1 MSDLSNF
8 NISSSDWRAQLR
20 RNQARTRWVIAIFI
34 LFYLLVGLLI
44 DTYMY
49 SNTYYNIDPASI
61 FIALITLHLTPVAT
75 LITGAV
81 ALISLFIT
89 YSFYDKIMLLGTN
102 YREITP
108 ETAQS
113 LVEKQLYNVME
124 ELKIAAGLHYLPKI
138 YIIEADYMNAL
149 ASGYSEK
156 SAMVAI
162 TSGLLAKLDRNELQA
177 VMAHEMS
184 HIRHGDIK
192 LTLMASVLSNILLI
206 AVDLLFYNIMFSRNR
221 RREGGNGLIM
231 IIIVLR
237 YLLPLMTVLL
247 TLYLSRTREYM
258 ADAGCVEL
266 MRDNV
271 PLARALLKIHQDHQ
285 ANADT
290 YRQEYSQTAHEDVRR
305 AAYLYDPAQSG
316 IEPIQSLAN
325 LFSTHPDIKE
335 RLAALGVKASDLNE
349 KS

>member
-1 MSDLSNF
+1 MANLSDFTVSAP
-8 NISSSDWRAQLR
+8 DWRAQLR
-20 RNQARTRWVIAIFI
+20 RNQARTRWVIALFF
-34 LFYLLVGLLI
+34 LFYLAVGLLI
-44 DTYMY
+44 DTYLY
-49 SNTYYNIDPASI
+49 SNTYYNVPIETI
-61 FIALITLHLTPVAT
+61 VRALLTFQLTPIAT
-75 LITGAV
+75 LITGAI
-81 ALISLFIT
+81 ALISLWAT
-89 YSFYDKIMLLGTN
+89 YSFHDKIMLLGTT

-108 ETAQS
+108 QTAKA
-113 LVEKQLYNVME
+113 LTEKQLYNVVE
-124 ELKIAAGLHYLPKI
+124 ELKIAAGLNYLPKVF
-138 YIIEADYMNAL
+138 IIEADYMNAF

-162 TSGLLAKLDRNELQA
+162 TSGLLAKLERSEVQA

-206 AVDLLFYNIMFSRNR
+206 AVDLLFYNIVFSRDR
-221 RREGGNGLIM
+221 RRDGGGGLAM
-231 IIIVLR
+231 AIIVLR
-237 YLLPLMTVLL
+237 YLLPVMTLLL

-271 PLARALLKIHQDHQ
+271 PLAHALLKIQQDHQ

-305 AAYLYDPAQSG
+305 AAYLYDPVQSG

-335 RLAALGVKASDLNE
+335 RLAALGIKTSIDR
-349 KS
+349 